1 MLRLPRSCVTRMAL
15 HWTVERY
22 QQCGMSNINEEN
34 RQARTGVMLTKNW
47 TFQQDWAPAHGAKTT
62 VELNREQ
69 FPDLRQ
75 RHLTVKLA

>member
-1 MLRLPRSCVTRMAL
+1 MYFTMPCFTNIVSDSDTRDGR
-15 HWTVERY
+15 VP
-22 QQCGMSNINEEN
+22 SNINAEN

-47 TFQQDWAPAHGAKTT
+47 TFQQDWAPAHRAKTT

-75 RHLTVKLA
+75 RHLTIKLA